1 MTIAHPPTPGR
12 PNPTTWLD
20 VPQLASMLCVT
31 DDFVRRLVQERRIP
45 YYKIGKFVR
54 FDLDDVLAWLDD
66 KRHGPLR

>member
-1 MTIAHPPTPGR
+1 MTIAHPPAPGR
-12 PNPTTWLD
+12 SNPTRWLD
-20 VPQLASMLCVT
+20 VPQLAAMLCMT